1 MGPAG
6 LAGLARP
13 AGVGAP
19 DSSTDSCSSPD
30 GRTCQVSGGA
40 AAGEKVAAAGLCCPS
55 DNTAEDREASTRK
68 VALRSGGEPEH
79 A

>member
-6 LAGLARP
+6 LAGPARP

-40 AAGEKVAAAGLCCPS
+40 AAGEKAAAAGLCCPS
-55 DNTAEDREASTRK
+55 DTQPRTGKQSARK